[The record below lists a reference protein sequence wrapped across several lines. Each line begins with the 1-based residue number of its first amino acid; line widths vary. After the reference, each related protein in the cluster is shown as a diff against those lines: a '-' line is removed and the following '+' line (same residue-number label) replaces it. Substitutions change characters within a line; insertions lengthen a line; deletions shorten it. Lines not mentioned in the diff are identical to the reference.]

1 MSYDKVYT
9 EKFAFSTPIG
19 TGTGTTTLVAAPG
32 ANRKLRVQAL
42 TLCITTAA
50 AQAFDVEDSG
60 GTVEVFKGPASLS
73 VGTYACDMGPL
84 GVGLTANTALQYTAG
99 AGVGLTIS
107 GFGYIQENVT

>member
-9 EKFAFSTPIG
+9 EKFAFSTPIA
-19 TGTGTTTLVAAPG
+19 TGTGTTSLVASPG
-32 ANRKLRVQAL
+32 AGRKLRVQAL

-60 GTVEVFKGPASLS
+60 GTVELFKAPASLA

-84 GVGLTANTALQYTAG
+84 GVALTAATALNYTAT

-107 GFGYIQENVT
+107 GFGYVQENT